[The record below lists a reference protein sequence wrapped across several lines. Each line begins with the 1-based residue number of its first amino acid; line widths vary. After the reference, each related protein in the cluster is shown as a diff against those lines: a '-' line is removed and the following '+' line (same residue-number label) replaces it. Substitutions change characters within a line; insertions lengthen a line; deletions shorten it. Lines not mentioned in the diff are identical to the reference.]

1 MSSFWAKNRNK
12 APKLS
17 LCQSQKDSQRW
28 GGGGENVQTVTNS
41 IKPRDEEPVLAKNRI
56 RGSVPQTKGDF
67 KSIG

>member
-12 APKLS
+12 APTLS
-17 LCQSQKDSQRW
+17 LCQSEKDSQRW
-28 GGGGENVQTVTNS
+28 GGGDVHTNS

-67 KSIG
+67 KSTG